1 MASALEAERRKAGR
15 RISRGATRHAFSL
28 IELLVAISVMVVLAS
43 IATPVVISSAREH
56 GFRFAL
62 GQIVSAIGAARAEA
76 MKDGTCVEL
85 VFEPGVKRGA
95 VAVSAWSP
103 RVGTE
108 AASDTAEPLGPVAR
122 QSHVGLRRLIV
133 LSPGIKLS
141 QAAASA
147 SHMPESEDRSDVEQA
162 ATSLLIL
169 LPDGSALRPTTIE
182 VADGFG
188 RTAAIRVGRW
198 SSPVVAA
205 GSAPRSESS
214 RTDEQESIT
223 AVPEG

>member
-1 MASALEAERRKAGR
+1 MAAALEAGRTKAGR
-15 RISRGATRHAFSL
+15 WTSRGAARHAFSL
-28 IELLVAISVMVVLAS
+28 IELLVAISVMLVLAS

-56 GFRFAL
+56 GFRFAV
-62 GQIVSAIGAARAEA
+62 GQLVSAIGAARAEA
-76 MKDGTCVEL
+76 MKSGTCMEL
-85 VFEPGVKRGA
+85 VFEPGRGRGA
-95 VAVSAWSP
+95 VAVRAWNP
-103 RVGTE
+103 RTGTK
-108 AASDTAEPLGPVAR
+108 AASDFAEPLDPVAR
-122 QSHVGLRRLIV
+122 QSHAGSRRLIV
-133 LSPGIKLS
+133 LAPGIKVS